1 MLGTRWQ
8 QVHGLIL
15 DVRSKAERGDQ
26 LAQLAD
32 TLKKIESAEP
42 DQQANTTQKAI
53 ANFWGPRS
61 AAAVVLGPT
70 MTHQAGLSA
79 VMTECLE
86 QIICNAAQ
94 LAEVDTLGVCKAGT
108 AEHVHQL
115 RVGIRRMRSAWSF
128 FNGLTELPPLDAREA
143 IKHHFALLGG
153 TRDDDVL
160 NETLLP
166 ILQAAG
172 QPPLILDSDTS
183 ADQADAVARDP
194 AFQTWLLDMLAFI
207 TRPASDT
214 PDEALALN
222 QSLTIK
228 LRKWHRQVLR
238 DGLRFNELN
247 IEERHALRKRAKRL
261 RYALQFAESLLPRE
275 RLRHYRKQL
284 ANVQDV
290 LGEMNDLAV
299 ARERFVGLRD
309 TQPSAWFA
317 CGWITSRLDAL
328 TQDACAAFKQLS
340 RTEHFWR

>member
-1 MLGTRWQ
+1 MY
-8 QVHGLIL
+8 
-15 DVRSKAERGDQ
+15 SMK
-26 LAQLAD
+26 
-32 TLKKIESAEP
+32 
-42 DQQANTTQKAI
+42 
-53 ANFWGPRS
+53 
-61 AAAVVLGPT
+61 
-70 MTHQAGLSA
+70 
-79 VMTECLE
+79 
-86 QIICNAAQ
+86 
-94 LAEVDTLGVCKAGT
+94 
-108 AEHVHQL
+108 
-115 RVGIRRMRSAWSF
+115 
-128 FNGLTELPPLDAREA
+128 
-143 IKHHFALLGG
+143 
-153 TRDDDVL
+153 
-160 NETLLP
+160 LLP